1 MSAQAAPNGIILF
14 HYPQSPYGRRVRWYL
29 ALRGIAYAE
38 CIQPWILPRPDMEA
52 LGVHYR
58 RSPVMAIGRDIY
70 VDSRMILRKLEE
82 LFPPSAEHPAL
93 STKETEGMAA
103 LMNKFVVDAG
113 VFSKAVGIMRPDRAA
128 LQDPAWE
135 ELGGIYI
142 RAKSGRS
149 RRCVSYCGMGE
160 EVVLAD
166 CSFEGVWAFDWI
178 ISDLEPPP
186 EYFSEAIYPRVYGWR
201 KRFKESVKAAR
212 TQAPK
217 PVALKGQDAVQ
228 ATLTADSSDQ
238 TPEVD
243 LGDPLGLEQG
253 TLVELYPTD
262 GGGADPFKD
271 QGRLWRLDKNEVAI
285 SVQAPSGEEVR
296 IHAPR
301 WHFRV
306 KKASA
311 RSML

>member
-1 MSAQAAPNGIILF
+1 MGEHVNNCNTRREKGFIMPAQAAPNGIILF

-52 LGVHYR
+52 LGVRYR

-70 VDSRMILRKLEE
+70 VDSRMILQKLEE
-82 LFPPSAEHPAL
+82 LFPPSTEHPAL
-93 STKETEGMAA
+93 SSKATEGMAA

-128 LQDPAWE
+128 LQDPA
-135 ELGGIYI
+135 
-142 RAKSGRS
+142 
-149 RRCVSYCGMGE
+149 
-160 EVVLAD
+160 
-166 CSFEGVWAFDWI
+166 F
-178 ISDLEPPP
+178 
-186 EYFSEAIYPRVYGWR
+186 
-201 KRFKESVKAAR
+201 VK
-212 TQAPK
+212 
-217 PVALKGQDAVQ
+217 
-228 ATLTADSSDQ
+228 
-238 TPEVD
+238 
-243 LGDPLGLEQG
+243 
-253 TLVELYPTD
+253 D
-262 GGGADPFKD
+262 GGGSGPFKD

-306 KKASA
+306 KRASA

>member
-58 RSPVMAIGRDIY
+58 RSPVMAIGRHIY

-128 LQDPAWE
+128 LQDPAFVKDPLRRWE
-135 ELGGIYI
+135 KLGGIYI
-142 RAKSGRS
+142 RANSGGSRS
-149 RRCVSYCGMGE
+149 Y
-160 EVVLAD
+160 
-166 CSFEGVWAFDWI
+166 EGVWAFDWI

-186 EYFSEAIYPRVYGWR
+186 EYFSEAIYPRVYDWR
-201 KRFKESVKAAR
+201 KRFKESVRAAR
-212 TQAPK
+212 TQAPT
-217 PVALKGQDAVQ
+217 PVALKGQEAVQ

-238 TPEVD
+238 TPVVD
-243 LGDPLGLEQG
+243 LGDPLGLKEG

-262 GGGADPFKD
+262 GGGAGPFKD

-311 RSML
+311 TSML